1 MTVQTTQDTVTVTI
15 DGFEITVPK
24 GMLIIRAAEM
34 LGIAIPRFCD
44 HPLLDPIGAC
54 RQCLVEVEGQLK
66 PMASC
71 ITTCTEGM
79 VVRTQLTSAVAEKA
93 QRGVMEFLLI
103 NHPLDCPMCDKGGE
117 CPLQNQA
124 MSTGQ
129 GETRFTYDKRTFA
142 KPVAI
147 STEVLLDRERCISC
161 TRCVRTS
168 EEIAGDAFIDFI
180 ERGPSQ
186 FIGTAEGKPFNSY
199 FSGNTVQVCPV
210 GALTGAA
217 YRFRSRPFDL
227 VSVPSVCEHCAS
239 GCRLRTDV
247 RRGRV
252 TRRLAGED
260 PAVNEEWN
268 CDKGRWAFTYA
279 TQPDRL
285 TTPLVRDE
293 AGMLVPA
300 SWPHALAVAAAGLT
314 AARDASRQGLP
325 GPRGVGV
332 LAGGRL
338 TLEDAYAYAKF
349 ARVALDTNDI
359 DMRARPHSAEEEQF
373 LAAWVAGN
381 GIGVSYADLEQAP
394 AVLLAGFEPEDESPI
409 VFLRLRK
416 AVRRRRLQ
424 VFSVAAL
431 ASPGLVKLSGELLA
445 TRPGDETAALTAL
458 AAGGV
463 VGALA
468 AAGAAGA
475 AGWLPAGR
483 EPADELWQRASQELA
498 APGAV
503 ILVGERLAEVPEA
516 LAATVRLATAS
527 GARLAWVPRRAGERG
542 ALEAGAL
549 PGLLPIGRPV
559 TDAAAC
565 AEVARIWG
573 KSSLPVGRG
582 RDTTAILAAAADGEL
597 GGLVV
602 AGVDPADLPDPQAA
616 LEAIEMAPFVVSL
629 ELRASAVT
637 ARADVVFPVA
647 AVAEKAGTFV
657 NWEGRGGS
665 FGPALRVPEVR
676 TDLYVLGAI
685 ADQMDVHLGLP
696 DAAAAR
702 AELAALGT
710 WRGPRPEPPMVT
722 GAWPSAPPAHHIK
735 GSGVLDVR
743 LATWRQ
749 LLDSG
754 RMQDGE
760 PSLAGTARPVV
771 ARMSAATAAEAG
783 AADGDKV
790 TVATGRGSVT
800 VPVEVVP
807 MADHVVWLPAAG
819 LARAGAAAENV
830 PYPGDP
836 EAAAQAGTTI
846 RARLGVGHGAMVTLG
861 RPE

>member
-15 DGFEITVPK
+15 DGFEISVPK
-24 GMLIIRAAEM
+24 GMWIIRAAEL
-34 LGIAIPRFCD
+34 LGIAIPRFCE
-44 HPLLDPIGAC
+44 HPLLEPIGAC
-54 RQCLVEVEGQLK
+54 RQCLVEVEGQRK
-66 PMASC
+66 PIASC
-71 ITTCTEGM
+71 ITACSEGM
-79 VVRTQLTSAVAEKA
+79 VVHTQLTSAVADKA
-93 QRGVMEFLLI
+93 QQGVMEFLLI

-124 MSTGQ
+124 MSNGR
-129 GETRFTYDKRTFA
+129 GETRFTYEKRTFE

-161 TRCVRTS
+161 TRCTRTS
-168 EEIAGDAFIDFI
+168 EEIAGDSFI
-180 ERGPSQ
+180 EFLGRGPAQ
-186 FIGTAEGKPFNSY
+186 MIGTAEGKPFNSY

-210 GALTGAA
+210 GALTGVA

-227 VSVPSVCEHCAS
+227 ESVPSVCEHCAA
-239 GCRLRTDV
+239 GCRQRTDI

-252 TRRLAGED
+252 LRRLAGEE

-285 TTPLVRDE
+285 TAPLIRDPD
-293 AGMLVPA
+293 GVLVPA
-300 SWPHALAVAAAGLT
+300 SWPHALAVAAAGLA
-314 AARDASRQGLP
+314 AARDADHEHR
-325 GPRGVGV
+325 RGVGV

-349 ARVALDTNDI
+349 ARIALRTNDV
-359 DMRARPHSAEEEQF
+359 DMRARPHSAEEEEF
-373 LAAWVAGN
+373 LAACVAGRD
-381 GIGVSYADLEQAP
+381 IVVSYADLERAP

-409 VFLRLRK
+409 IFLRLRK
-416 AVRRRRLQ
+416 AVRQHQLR
-424 VFSVAAL
+424 VFSIAAL
-431 ASPGLVKLSGELLA
+431 ASRGLAKLSGELLP
-445 TRPGDETAALTAL
+445 TLPGDEAAALTAL
-458 AAGGV
+458 TAGGSA
-463 VGALA
+463 GGDDQAWRQAGEALK
-468 AAGAAGA
+468 
-475 AGWLPAGR
+475 
-483 EPADELWQRASQELA
+483 AS
-498 APGAV
+498 GAV
-503 ILVGERLAEVPEA
+503 ILVGERLAAVPGA
-516 LAATVRLATAS
+516 LAAAARLAFAS

-542 ALEAGAL
+542 AVEAGAL

-559 TDAAAC
+559 SDPAAR
-565 AEVARIWG
+565 AEVARIWSHG
-573 KSSLPVGRG
+573 SLPATPG
-582 RDTTAILAAAADGEL
+582 RDTTAILAAAAEGEL
-597 GGLVV
+597 GALLI

-616 LEAIEMAPFVVSL
+616 LNAIETAPFVVSV

-637 ARADVVFPVA
+637 DRADVVFPVA

-665 FGPALRVPEVR
+665 FAEALKVPEVR

-702 AELAALGT
+702 AELAALGS
-710 WRGPRPEPPMVT
+710 WHGPRPEPPVVT
-722 GAWPSAPPAHHIK
+722 TAWPDVSPAHQVD
-735 GSGVLDVR
+735 GTGVLDVR
-743 LATWRQ
+743 LASWHQ

-760 PSLAGTARPVV
+760 PSLAGTARPAV

-783 AADGDKV
+783 VADGDKV
-790 TVATGRGSVT
+790 TVATNRGSVT
-800 VPVEVVP
+800 VPAEIVP

-819 LARAGAAAENV
+819 LPGPAPGA
-830 PYPGDP
+830 PGYG
-836 EAAAQAGTTI
+836 ATI
-846 RARLGVGHGAMVTLG
+846 RAELGAGHGAMVTLR

>member
-1 MTVQTTQDTVTVTI
+1 MTVETTQNTVAVTI
-15 DGFEITVPK
+15 DGFEIQVPK
-24 GMLIIRAAEM
+24 GTLVIRAAEM
-34 LGIAIPRFCD
+34 LGIQIPRFCD

-54 RQCLVEVEGQLK
+54 RQCLVEVEGQRK
-66 PMASC
+66 PLASC
-71 ITTCTEGM
+71 TTTCTEGM

-93 QRGVMEFLLI
+93 QRGVMELLLI

-124 MSTGQ
+124 MSSGQ
-129 GETRFTYDKRTFA
+129 GETRFIESKRTFD
-142 KPVAI
+142 KPVPI
-147 STEVLLDRERCISC
+147 SSQVLLDRERCISC

-186 FIGTAEGKPFNSY
+186 MIGTAEGKPFNSY

-217 YRFRSRPFDL
+217 YRFRARPFDL

-239 GCRLRTDV
+239 GCRQRTDV

-252 TRRLAGED
+252 MRRLAGDD

-279 TQPDRL
+279 TQRDRL

-293 AGMLVPA
+293 DGVLVPA
-300 SWPHALAVAAAGLT
+300 SWPHALAVAAAGLA
-314 AARDASRQGLP
+314 AARSAPYPAALPPADQGGQEP
-325 GPRGVGV
+325 GDPKTAPRGAGV

-373 LAAWVAGN
+373 LAACVAGS

-394 AVLLAGFEPEDESPI
+394 VVLLAGFEPEDESPI

-416 AVRRRRLQ
+416 AVRRRGQQ

-431 ASPGLVKLSGELLA
+431 PSPGLVKLSGQLLTA
-445 TRPGDETAALTAL
+445 RPGEEAMALTAL
-458 AAGGV
+458 AAGSAGKAV
-463 VGALA
+463 GPWVEAGQALSAPGAIILAGERLAAVPGALA
-468 AAGAAGA
+468 AVA
-475 AGWLPAGR
+475 
-483 EPADELWQRASQELA
+483 
-498 APGAV
+498 
-503 ILVGERLAEVPEA
+503 RLAI
-516 LAATVRLATAS
+516 AS
-527 GARLAWVPRRAGERG
+527 GARLAWMPRRAGERG
-542 ALEAGAL
+542 AIEAGAL

-559 TDAAAC
+559 TDPAAR
-565 AEVARIWG
+565 AEVARVWG
-573 KSSLPVGRG
+573 KSSLPAMPG
-582 RDTTAILAAAADGEL
+582 RDTSAILAASAAGEL
-597 GGLVV
+597 GALLV

-616 LEAIEMAPFVVSL
+616 LQAIEMAPFVVSL
-629 ELRASAVT
+629 ELRTSALT
-637 ARADVVFPVA
+637 DRADVVFPVA

-657 NWEGRGGS
+657 NWEGRGGA
-665 FGPALRVPEVR
+665 FTAALRVPEVR

-710 WRGPRPEPPMVT
+710 WHGERPQ
-722 GAWPSAPPAHHIK
+722 PPAPL
-735 GSGVLDVR
+735 SLDTIRDEAGQSLQGTTVR
-743 LATWRQ
+743 LATWHQ

-760 PSLAGTARPVV
+760 PALAGTARPVV

-783 AADGDKV
+783 VADGDKV
-790 TVATGRGSVT
+790 TVATDRGAVT
-800 VPVEVVP
+800 VPVEVMP
-807 MADHVVWLPAAG
+807 MADHVVWLPAGGFARTGAG
-819 LARAGAAAENV
+819 LA
-830 PYPGDP
+830 PYPAPQPGPGD
-836 EAAAQAGTTI
+836 EHSVGSTI
-846 RARLGVGHGAMVTLG
+846 RAQLGAGHGDTVTLR

>member
-1 MTVQTTQDTVTVTI
+1 MTVETTQDTVTVTI
-15 DGFEITVPK
+15 DGFEIAVPK
-24 GMLIIRAAEM
+24 GTWIIRAAEL

-54 RQCLVEVEGQLK
+54 RQCLVVVEGQRK
-66 PMASC
+66 PLASC
-71 ITTCTEGM
+71 ITACTEGM
-79 VVRTQLTSAVAEKA
+79 VVHTQLTSAVADKA
-93 QRGVMEFLLI
+93 QRGVMELLLI

-124 MSTGQ
+124 MSNGQ
-129 GETRFTYDKRTFA
+129 GETRFIEEKRTFP

-147 STEVLLDRERCISC
+147 STQVLLDRERCISC
-161 TRCVRTS
+161 TRCTRTS
-168 EEIAGDAFIDFI
+168 EEIAGDSFI
-180 ERGPSQ
+180 EFIGRGPSQ

-227 VSVPSVCEHCAS
+227 ISVPGVCEHCAA
-239 GCRLRTDV
+239 GCRQRTDV

-252 TRRLAGED
+252 MRRLAGEE

-293 AGMLVPA
+293 SGVLVPA
-300 SWPHALAVAAAGLT
+300 SWPHALAVAAAGLE
-314 AARDASRQGLP
+314 AARGAPYPAPQGDP
-325 GPRGVGV
+325 EGPRGAGV
-332 LAGGRL
+332 LTGGRL

-349 ARVALDTNDI
+349 ARVALDTNDV

-373 LAAWVAGN
+373 LAACVAGS

-394 AVLLAGFEPEDESPI
+394 VVLLAGFEPEDESPI

-416 AVRRRRLQ
+416 AVRRHGQQ
-424 VFSVAAL
+424 VFSVTAL
-431 ASPGLVKLSGELLA
+431 TSPGLVKLSGQLLTA
-445 TRPGDETAALTAL
+445 RPGEEAVALTAL
-458 AAGGV
+458 AAGTAGKA
-463 VGALA
+463 VGPWAEAGQAL
-468 AAGAAGA
+468 
-475 AGWLPAGR
+475 
-483 EPADELWQRASQELA
+483 SV
-498 APGAV
+498 PGAV
-503 ILVGERLAEVPEA
+503 ILAGERLAEVPGA
-516 LAATVRLATAS
+516 LAAVARLAVTS
-527 GARLAWVPRRAGERG
+527 GARLAWIPRRAGERG
-542 ALEAGAL
+542 AIDAGAL

-559 TDAAAC
+559 TDAAART
-565 AEVARIWG
+565 EVARAWG
-573 KSSLPVGRG
+573 KSSLPGTPG
-582 RDTTAILAAAADGEL
+582 RDTAAMLAAVVAGEL
-597 GGLVV
+597 GALVV

-616 LEAIEMAPFVVSL
+616 LHAIEMTPFVVSL
-629 ELRASAVT
+629 DLRASAVT
-637 ARADVVFPVA
+637 DRADVVFPIA

-665 FGPALRVPEVR
+665 FEAALRVPEVR

-685 ADQMDVHLGLP
+685 ADRMDVHLGLP

-710 WRGPRPEPPMVT
+710 WRGERPEPP
-722 GAWPSAPPAHHIK
+722 APVSLDAIRDEAEQTPQ
-735 GSGVLDVR
+735 GSRVR

-749 LLDSG
+749 LLDNG

-771 ARMSAATAAEAG
+771 ARMSPATAAAAG
-783 AADGDKV
+783 IADGDKV
-790 TVATGRGSVT
+790 TVAGVRGWVT
-800 VPVEVVP
+800 VPAEVTP
-807 MADHVVWLPAAG
+807 MADHVVWLPAGG
-819 LARAGAAAENV
+819 LPQAAWTGAAVPPEGA
-830 PYPGDP
+830 PYPGSP
-836 EAAAQAGTTI
+836 EPAESASSTI
-846 RARLGVGHGAMVTLG
+846 RARLGAGHGAMVTLR

>member
-1 MTVQTTQDTVTVTI
+1 MTVQTTQDLVTVTI
-15 DGFEITVPK
+15 DGFEIAVPK
-24 GMLIIRAAEM
+24 GTWIIRAAEL

-54 RQCLVEVEGQLK
+54 RQCLVEVEGQRK
-66 PMASC
+66 PIASC
-71 ITTCTEGM
+71 ITACTDGM
-79 VVRTQLTSAVAEKA
+79 VVRTQLTSPMADKA
-93 QRGVMEFLLI
+93 QQGVMEFLLI

-124 MSTGQ
+124 MSNGR
-129 GETRFTYDKRTFA
+129 GESRFTEEKRTFA

-161 TRCVRTS
+161 TRCTRTS
-168 EEIAGDAFIDFI
+168 EEIAGDAFIEFM

-186 FIGTAEGKPFNSY
+186 VIGTAEGKPFNSY

-217 YRFRSRPFDL
+217 YRFRSRPYDL

-260 PAVNEEWN
+260 AAVNEEWN

-285 TTPLVRDE
+285 TVPLVRDE
-293 AGMLVPA
+293 RGVLVPA
-300 SWPHALAVAAAGLT
+300 SWPHALAAAAAGLA
-314 AARDASRQGLP
+314 AARDAQTIANQTAGNEP
-325 GPRGVGV
+325 GGDEQADDRPVARGVGV
-332 LAGGRL
+332 LTGGRL

-349 ARVALDTNDI
+349 ARVALDTNDV
-359 DMRARPHSAEEEQF
+359 DMRARVHSAEEEQF
-373 LAAWVAGN
+373 LAACVAGR
-381 GIGVSYADLEQAP
+381 GIDVRYADLEQAP

-416 AVRRRRLQ
+416 AVRGGPLT
-424 VFSVAAL
+424 VFSIAAL
-431 ASPGLVKLSGELLA
+431 ASRGLAKLSGELLV
-445 TRPGDETAALTAL
+445 TPPGGEAAALTAL
-458 AAGGV
+458 AAGRHGDS
-463 VGALA
+463 GTADDPWHR
-468 AAGAAGA
+468 AGQA
-475 AGWLPAGR
+475 
-483 EPADELWQRASQELA
+483 LA

-503 ILVGERLAEVPEA
+503 ILAGERLAEVPGA
-516 LAATVRLATAS
+516 LAAVARLAIAS
-527 GARLAWVPRRAGERG
+527 GARLAWIPRRAGERG
-542 ALEAGAL
+542 AVEAGAL
-549 PGLLPIGRPV
+549 PGLLPVGRPV
-559 TDAAAC
+559 ADPAAR
-565 AEVARIWG
+565 AEVARSWG
-573 KSSLPVGRG
+573 KSSLPAEPG
-582 RDTTAILAAAADGEL
+582 RDTAAMLAAAEAGEL
-597 GGLVV
+597 GALVV
-602 AGVDPADLPDPQAA
+602 SGVDPADLPDPAAA
-616 LEAIEMAPFVVSL
+616 LRAIEMAPFVVSL

-637 ARADVVFPVA
+637 DRADVVFPVA
-647 AVAEKAGTFV
+647 AVAEKTGTFV
-657 NWEGRGGS
+657 DWEGRGGS
-665 FGPALRVPEVR
+665 FAEALPVPGIR

-685 ADQMDVHLGLP
+685 ADEMDVHLGLP

-702 AELAALGT
+702 AELAALGI
-710 WRGPRPEPPMVT
+710 WRGARPEPPRPGGAADSPVT
-722 GAWPSAPPAHHIK
+722 VVPPGTI
-735 GSGVLDVR
+735 L

-783 AADGDKV
+783 VADGDKV
-790 TVATGRGSVT
+790 TIATDRGSVT
-800 VPVEVVP
+800 VPVDVVP
-807 MADHVVWLPAAG
+807 MADRVVWVPATGLPG
-819 LARAGAAAENV
+819 QRS
-830 PYPGDP
+830 
-836 EAAAQAGTTI
+836 TI
-846 RARLGVGHGAMVTLG
+846 RAELGAGHGSTVTLR

>member
-1 MTVQTTQDTVTVTI
+1 MTVQTTQGTVTVTI
-15 DGFEITVPK
+15 DGFEIRVPK
-24 GMLIIRAAEM
+24 GTLIIRAAEL

-54 RQCLVEVEGQLK
+54 RQCLVEVEGQRK
-66 PMASC
+66 PLASC
-71 ITTCTEGM
+71 ITTCSEGM

-124 MSTGQ
+124 MSNGQ
-129 GETRFTYDKRTFA
+129 GETRFTEEKRTFA
-142 KPVAI
+142 KPVPI
-147 STEVLLDRERCISC
+147 STQVLLDRERCISC

-168 EEIAGDAFIDFI
+168 EEIAGDAFIEFI
-180 ERGPSQ
+180 ERGPKQ
-186 FIGTAEGKPFNSY
+186 MIATAEGKPFNSY

-227 VSVPSVCEHCAS
+227 ISVPSVCEHCAS
-239 GCRLRTDV
+239 GCRQRTDI

-252 TRRLAGED
+252 LRRLAGED

-293 AGMLVPA
+293 NAVLVPA
-300 SWPHALAVAAAGLT
+300 SWPHALAVAAAGLA
-314 AARDASRQGLP
+314 AARDADPATQP
-325 GPRGVGV
+325 AHGVGV

-349 ARVALDTNDI
+349 TRVALDSNDV

-373 LAAWVAGN
+373 LAACVAGR

-416 AVRRRRLQ
+416 AVRRGLR

-431 ASPGLVKLSGELLA
+431 ASPGLAKLSGQLLE
-445 TRPGDETAALTAL
+445 TLPGDEARTLTAL
-458 AAGGV
+458 AAGGAT
-463 VGALA
+463 GSQ
-468 AAGAAGA
+468 
-475 AGWLPAGR
+475 PASRGTTGPDDESWR
-483 EPADELWQRASQELA
+483 EASQALD
-498 APGAV
+498 APGTV
-503 ILVGERLAEVPEA
+503 ILAGERLAEVPGA
-516 LAATVRLATAS
+516 LAAVARLAVAS
-527 GARLAWVPRRAGERG
+527 GARLAWVPRRAGECG
-542 ALEAGAL
+542 AVEAGAL
-549 PGLLPIGRPV
+549 PALLPIGRPV
-559 TDAAAC
+559 TDPAAR
-565 AEVARIWG
+565 AEVARAWG
-573 KSSLPVGRG
+573 KSSLPGTPG
-582 RDTTAILAAAADGEL
+582 RDTSAMLEAARTGEL
-597 GGLVV
+597 GALVV
-602 AGVDPADLPDPQAA
+602 AGVDPADLPDPVAA
-616 LEAIEMAPFVVSL
+616 LQAIEMAPFVVSL

-637 ARADVVFPVA
+637 DRADVVFPVA

-665 FGPALRVPEVR
+665 FEAALHVPEVR

-696 DAAAAR
+696 DAEAAR
-702 AELAALGT
+702 AELALIGT
-710 WRGPRPEPPMVT
+710 WRGERQEFPPSGGPGRFGGMASPQEQGGYGGDRPP
-722 GAWPSAPPAHHIK
+722 GASTALL
-735 GSGVLDVR
+735 S
-743 LATWRQ
+743 TWYQ

-760 PSLAGTARPVV
+760 PALAGTARPAV
-771 ARMSAATAAEAG
+771 ARMSPATAAEAG

-790 TVATGRGSVT
+790 TVATDHGSVT

-819 LARAGAAAENV
+819 LPGPQAEIA
-830 PYPGDP
+830 PYPGDTEP
-836 EAAAQAGTTI
+836 TAQLGPTI
-846 RARLGVGHGAMVTLG
+846 RAQLGAGHGATVTLR